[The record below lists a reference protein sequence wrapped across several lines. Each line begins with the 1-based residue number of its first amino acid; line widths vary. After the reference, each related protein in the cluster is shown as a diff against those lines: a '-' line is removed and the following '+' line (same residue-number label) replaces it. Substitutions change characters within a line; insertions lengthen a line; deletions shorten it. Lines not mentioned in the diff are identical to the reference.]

1 MSTARLLARIRRE
14 FQEHPG
20 IVVTVPQAQSRWS
33 LDKTH
38 CTQAFER
45 LMAEG
50 FLSRIGD
57 MYLWPNAPVPR
68 FRIAERTRQYH

>member
-14 FQEHPG
+14 FKDHPG
-20 IVVTVPQAQSRWS
+20 IVVTLPQAQSLWS

-38 CTQAFER
+38 CTRALEA

-50 FLSRIGD
+50 FLNRIGD
-57 MYLWPNAPVPR
+57 VYLWPDAPTPR
-68 FRIAERTRQYH
+68 FKIAEQTRTYH